1 MNPQQL
7 QFLQTAGIDP
17 AQIQALQA
25 QAQAM
30 RAQQQ
35 VPGGMNPQQLQFL
48 QAAGI
53 DPNQI
58 QTLRAQ
64 AQAQSA
70 TGQPQSILLTLNR
83 DGAGGLNLETMQNS
97 SGGPMGGGMIK
108 IPSSFRDVH
117 GLYSPSFLLTLSQGI
132 VVRQISVPAL
142 THLLFLSFRSVHSL
156 PRHLS

>member
-1 MNPQQL
+1 VKKPPNQKKFLISTHLLDRNWRRAPQRAKKMNPQQL

-30 RAQQQ
+30 RAQQSQ
-35 VPGGMNPQQLQFL
+35 VPGMNPQQLQFL

-117 GLYSPSFLLTLSQGI
+117 GLYLL
-132 VVRQISVPAL
+132 
-142 THLLFLSFRSVHSL
+142 
-156 PRHLS
+156 HLSR